1 MGIPLY
7 FKTISDKYPEI
18 IKELENVQEINGLFL
33 DLNCAIHPCCR
44 KLANEN
50 YKAFK
55 KNQTET
61 RMINEVLN
69 YIDKLVNLIN
79 PNLLYIAI
87 DGVAP
92 RAKMAQQRLRRY
104 KSIKERDETNK
115 IKDQL
120 NEPYSK
126 EFWDTNAI
134 SPGTVFMEKLALG
147 ISNHIKTDISYKSLD
162 VIFSTANVPG
172 EGEHKIF
179 NFIRETNMGGNL
191 VIYGLDA
198 DLIMLAMAAKK
209 PNVYLLRE
217 AIEFGNKVNMN
228 KFLYL
233 DINELKSAL
242 GDEIIEK
249 YMLFESTT
257 INNTQE
263 TKDKFIDDYVM
274 MCYLLGN
281 DFLPHL
287 PSVSLRHDGLETLI
301 TNYLEIYY
309 LLNQNLV
316 DTDKRKINSQFLN
329 HLIKKIADKEPLEL
343 EMMSASR
350 KKFSIRNRKYDSE
363 LKRRLDVLNNYP
375 MLNKGQEDYI
385 NIGSRDWKKRYYETC
400 FGVTEPE
407 DIERICHNYFE
418 GLKWTFEYYYKEC
431 ASWNWQ
437 YLYRHGPLMEDLS
450 QYFSKL
456 KDINKI
462 ELKKA
467 TPTNPLIQLLTILPP
482 ESNQLIPDSARYL
495 TDDSDSP
502 IAEIYPSDYQLD
514 TIYKRY
520 YWQCV
525 PILPNVNFTKVKKAI
540 DEVKMTGKEKARFKK
555 DKPYY
560 KKRTGEVKAI

>member
-18 IKELENVQEINGLFL
+18 IIELENVESVNGLFL

-44 KLANEN
+44 KIAMEN
-50 YKAFK
+50 YKAHK
-55 KNQTET
+55 KNQIEN
-61 RMINEVLN
+61 RMINEVLL
-69 YIDKLVNLIN
+69 YINKLVTLIN

-104 KSIKERDETNK
+104 KSIKEREENNK

-120 NEPYSK
+120 NEPYPK

-147 ISNHIKTDISYKSLD
+147 ISEHIKTDIIYKPID

-179 NFIRETNMGGNL
+179 NFIRETDMGGNL

-198 DLIMLAMAAKK
+198 DLIMLSMAAKR

-217 AIEFGNKVNMN
+217 AIEFGNKVNMD

-233 DINELKSAL
+233 NIDELKSAL
-242 GDEIIEK
+242 GDEMIEK
-249 YMLFESTT
+249 YMLFESTS
-257 INNTQE
+257 IANPRE
-263 TKDKFIDDYVM
+263 TKENFIDDYVM

-287 PSVSLRHDGLETLI
+287 PSVSLRHDGLQTLV

-309 LLNQNLV
+309 LLNKNLV
-316 DTDKRKINSQFLN
+316 DTGKRKINSQFLN

-343 EMMSASR
+343 EMMSSTR
-350 KKFSIRNRKYDSE
+350 KRFSLKNRTYDTE

-375 MLNKGQEDYI
+375 MLNKEQEKYI
-385 NIGSRDWKKRYYETC
+385 NIGKRDWRKRYYETC
-400 FGVTEPE
+400 FGVTDKSE
-407 DIERICHNYFE
+407 IERICHNYFE

-431 ASWNWQ
+431 VSWSWQ

-456 KDINKI
+456 RDINKI

-482 ESNQLIPDSARYL
+482 ESNQLIPDSAKWL
-495 TDDSDSP
+495 TNDIDSP
-502 IAEIYPSDYQLD
+502 IIDIYPSDYKLD

-520 YWQCV
+520 YWQCI
-525 PILPNVNFTKVKKAI
+525 PILPNVDFARVKSAI
-540 DEVKMTGKEKARFKK
+540 DEVKLTGKEKTRFKK

-560 KKRTGEVKAI
+560 KKRTGEVKSI